1 MNILHSQ
8 ADVLSLGSKSF
19 PPPLLRF
26 ASELLQSVEAEV
38 DLEDRESHL
47 LRNPVILC
55 DPRDPIV
62 ALLEANPLGYEYI
75 ERLDLEGV
83 AAFRIGVLLD
93 NEWFAQ
99 YLIPA
104 EGIDADTVRW
114 LEDRIETGGAVR

>member
-19 PPPLLRF
+19 PRPLLRF

-38 DLEDRESHL
+38 DLEDREAHL

-55 DPRDPIV
+55 DPRDQIV
-62 ALLEANPLGYEYI
+62 ALLEAKPYGYEYV

-83 AAFRIGVLLD
+83 VVFRAGVLLD
-93 NEWFAQ
+93 NDWFVQ
-99 YLIPA
+99 YLIPTD
-104 EGIDADTVRW
+104 GIDSETAKW
-114 LEDRIETGGAVR
+114 LDEHATTGGDV